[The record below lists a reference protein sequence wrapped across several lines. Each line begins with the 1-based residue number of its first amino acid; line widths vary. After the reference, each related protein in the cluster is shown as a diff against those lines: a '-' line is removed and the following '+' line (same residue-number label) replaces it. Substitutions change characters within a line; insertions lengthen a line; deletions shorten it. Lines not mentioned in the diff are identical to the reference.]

1 MKIPK
6 ISRTAPKKKSPLPA
20 LPLVPPFLPGSA
32 ERFFIPELLGSVD
45 ADRDGTPDSLR
56 IGITNVWM
64 PQRLTGVALFI
75 DGQAVKRPKLRIDN
89 GFAIFRA
96 DDIRRVRFE
105 PGADFTI
112 TAEGSLPAQGPHR
125 IDIVLSGVVADI
137 AVRGI
142 EIIVKGKQAR
152 FAFIDPERGDREA
165 LSNKPRLHLVPYTSF
180 SFQHLRDPKEA
191 ARVSAGNLME
201 ATHLCAK
208 HEDFHFSLCGLAPA
222 RYLRTHDPDAL
233 AALRTLVEKGRVELI
248 FTGPGDIDWA
258 YAGGESIIR
267 QLMRWQRFCR
277 DRLGVIGETAWLT
290 GDGGFPAQWPQVL
303 RKCGF
308 KGILLSRSL
317 PETKETS
324 LIFKAPDGGS
334 VIAHWP
340 SVGYDAAYPILDDDV
355 RANDRF
361 EQIVASIDG
370 EATGETACIPSGTAL
385 GRPQERALHFLDK
398 WNQKHPS
405 SLLEFSTFGRF
416 LSSLQGRS
424 MTEHQGFFPEVGG
437 EFPAACPVSCQAAR
451 TIESSLLE
459 LETIRLFDESG
470 AKYCHCDEDSMK
482 LWEHFES
489 ALSPSAENELP
500 NSASDPKLA
509 RLEKLKCFAKDSK
522 REILGRL
529 AGAVSS
535 RPGEQTILMANT
547 LGFPRRETV
556 ELDLRGALGKLPVIH
571 DGARII
577 PTQILQSELY
587 GDGQIKRARILALVD
602 APACGYRAYYAAAPS
617 DDFAKPAKY
626 YFPNAS
632 ENVIENGF
640 YKFMLDPK
648 TATIVSALDRKRDW
662 TWHFRRGGLMW
673 NANDKVSLGT
683 EKIPLSKACFQA
695 YSSEV
700 IENGPV
706 RAAVK
711 FHGRL
716 SGEKA
721 TLTYRLCAGSRRL
734 DIIANFEGAMP
745 GEAVCVDFNI
755 KLSNPRYYADAPFEI
770 REEAS
775 EYYPVESFCELAA
788 EDRGA
793 AFLHEGIP
801 DWRAVGK
808 GVRATLWSNT
818 TSARAG
824 KSDSESLGDREFR
837 YALYLHAGT
846 FEKGG
851 AIKRAAAFTR
861 PLTAVG
867 PVSGAASDTGISPMK
882 SLLRVEPGNIMLSSF
897 YQDEK
902 GRTVFRLWETSGKL
916 CEARIIPGRPVHSIA
931 VTDCLGREVKFYTP
945 EAGVVHIPFR
955 PREIKT
961 CRLVFDQ

>member
-6 ISRTAPKKKSPLPA
+6 IPRIAPKKKSPLPA
-20 LPLVPPFLPGSA
+20 PPLVPPFLPGCA
-32 ERFFIPELLGSVD
+32 ERFFIPELLGFVD

-56 IGITNVWM
+56 IGITNIWM
-64 PQRLTGVALFI
+64 PQRLTGVALSI
-75 DGQAVKRPKLRIDN
+75 DGQALKGLKLRIDN

-96 DDIRRVRFE
+96 DDIRLVRFE

-125 IDIVLSGVVADI
+125 IDLVLSGAVADI

-142 EIIVKGKQAR
+142 EIIVKEKQAR
-152 FAFIDPERGDREA
+152 FAFIDPEHGAAEE
-165 LSNKPRLHLVPYTSF
+165 LSSKPRLHLVAYTSF
-180 SFQHLRDPKEA
+180 SSQHLRDPKEA
-191 ARVSAGNLME
+191 ARVGAGNLME
-201 ATHLCAK
+201 ATHLCDK

-222 RYLRTHDPDAL
+222 RYLRSHDPDAL

-248 FTGPGDIDWA
+248 FSGPGNIDWA

-277 DRLGVIGETAWLT
+277 DHLGVIGETAWLT
-290 GDGGFPAQWPQVL
+290 GDGGFPTQLPQIL

-308 KGILLSRSL
+308 KGILLRRSL

-324 LIFKAPDGGS
+324 QILKAPDGGS
-334 VIAHWP
+334 VLAHSP
-340 SVGYDAAYPILDDDV
+340 SVGFDAAYPILDDDS

-361 EQIVASIDG
+361 EKIVAATGG

-398 WNQKHPS
+398 WNQKHPFS
-405 SLLEFSTFGRF
+405 HLEFSTFGRF
-416 LSSLQGRS
+416 LASLQGRS
-424 MTEHQGFFPEVGG
+424 LKEHRGFLAGVGG
-437 EFPAACPVSCQAAR
+437 EFPAACPAFGQAAK

-470 AKYCHCDEDSMK
+470 EKYCHCDEDSMK

-489 ALSPSAENELP
+489 AQSQPIENELP

-509 RLEKLKCFAKDSK
+509 RLEKVGCFAKDLK

-529 AGAVSS
+529 AGAVRC
-535 RPGEQTILMANT
+535 RPGVQTILIANT

-602 APACGYRAYYAAAPS
+602 APACGYRAYFAAAPS

-626 YFPNAS
+626 FFPNAR
-632 ENVIENGF
+632 ENMIENGF
-640 YKFMLDPK
+640 NKFMFDPK
-648 TATIVSALDRKRDW
+648 TGSIVSALDRKRDW

-673 NANDKVSLGT
+673 NASDKASLGT
-683 EKIPLSKACFQA
+683 EKIPLGKACFQA

-716 SGEKA
+716 SGKKA

-734 DIIANFEGAMP
+734 DIIAKFEGAMP
-745 GEAVCVDFNI
+745 DEAVCVDFNI

-770 REEAS
+770 REEPS
-775 EYYPVESFCELAA
+775 EYFPVESFCELATS
-788 EDRGA
+788 DRGA
-793 AFLHEGIP
+793 AFLHDGIP
-801 DWRAVGK
+801 DWRTVGK
-808 GVRATLWSNT
+808 GVRATLWSKT

-824 KSDSESLGDREFR
+824 KTDSKTLGGRAFR
-837 YALYLHAGT
+837 YAVYLHAGT

-861 PLTAVG
+861 SLTAVG
-867 PVSGAASDTGISPMK
+867 PVPGTQSDAGIAPMK
-882 SLLRVEPGNIMLSSF
+882 SLLRVEPANIMLSSF
-897 YQDEK
+897 FVDEK
-902 GRTVFRLWETSGKL
+902 GRSVFRLWETSGQL

-931 VTDCLGREVKFYTP
+931 VTDCLGREAKFYTP